1 MKFVVFMC
9 SVYWRVKQWLHIQ
22 NKQKKQS
29 SLLYALHICTNTQL
43 RRESQDSKMFSTRR
57 TREIRNSCAALFI
70 EQGQT
75 FFSSHFSFRSLSLF
89 FPFSMHSVKQ
99 SSFLSQQRLLDRL
112 YIKHDNSRSQKN
124 PMRER
129 KKRKHTLLL

>member
-1 MKFVVFMC
+1 
-9 SVYWRVKQWLHIQ
+9 
-22 NKQKKQS
+22 
-29 SLLYALHICTNTQL
+29 
-43 RRESQDSKMFSTRR
+43 MFSIQR

-75 FFSSHFSFRSLSLF
+75 FLSSPFSFRSLPLF

-99 SSFLSQQRLLDRL
+99 SSFLSQRCLLNRL
-112 YIKHDNSRSQKN
+112 YIKHDNSENQKN

-129 KKRKHTLLL
+129 KKHKHTVFVIKTRHRVTMNFMQKLYPTYSYPLSSFFSDFWVVNKLQILNY